1 MNSRNNHVGLRAA
14 GFAFLAA
21 FTLIAPVNILAQP
34 PQGGGGR
41 GPGGPQQPAAPTGPM
56 ANEKYKNIQALT
68 NVQAD
73 QLDVTM
79 RYVSAAINMRCTDC
93 HVQEASGEM
102 SYEKDDKRAKQTAR
116 SMRKMVNG
124 INAANYGVRV
134 ECATC
139 HSGHNQ
145 PVGLPL
151 AEMLTPEQVA
161 QMNTPPLP
169 PPPGGGP
176 QGAFG
181 GSGGGRGFQR
191 APAPPVGDV
200 VDKYLAAVGGRAAVE
215 KLQSLSLTGTV
226 TNRAGQSSAFTIE
239 EKTNKYREARQTR
252 PDADVRGFDGAAG
265 WQQTGT
271 RTTDLSGFVLDQAL
285 LLKDVGSILHL
296 SEKYPALQAGGGRPM
311 QINGKDTT
319 ALTGRAGI
327 VTDQFYFDS
336 ASGLLLRRVIST
348 RTPLGQ
354 LREQIDYAD
363 YRTVGDVKVP
373 YEIKLNTWNALDT
386 FKVAD
391 AKANIGIDDARFS
404 KPK

>member
-1 MNSRNNHVGLRAA
+1 MNCRNTIGRPHAVTVALLTA
-14 GFAFLAA
+14 LAI
-21 FTLIAPVNILAQP
+21 IAPQGILAQP
-34 PQGGGGR
+34 PQGGPGAGR
-41 GPGGPQQPAAPTGPM
+41 GPQQPPAPTGPM

-116 SMRKMVNG
+116 SMMKMVNG
-124 INAANYGVRV
+124 INAANYGIRV

-145 PVGLPL
+145 PVGLPM

-161 QMNTPPLP
+161 QMTPPP

-181 GSGGGRGFQR
+181 GSGGGRGQR
-191 APAPPVGDV
+191 PAGPPAADV
-200 VDKYLAAVGGRAAVE
+200 IDKYLAAIGGRPAVE
-215 KLQSLSLTGTV
+215 KLQSLSITGTV

-239 EKTNKYREARQTR
+239 EKPNKYRETR
-252 PDADVRGFDGAAG
+252 PTDVRGFDGTSG
-265 WQQTGT
+265 WEQMGT
-271 RTTDLSGFVLDQAL
+271 KTVDTSGFVLDQAL
-285 LLKDVGSILHL
+285 RLNDVGSALHL
-296 SEKYPALQAGGGRPM
+296 SEKYPTLQAGGGRPM
-311 QINGKDTT
+311 QINGTATT
-319 ALTGRAGI
+319 VVAGRAGI

-336 ASGLLLRRVIST
+336 ASGLLLRRVVST

-354 LREQIDYAD
+354 LREQVDYAD
-363 YRTVGDVKVP
+363 YRAVGDVKVP
-373 YEIKLNTWNALDT
+373 YEIKLTTWNTLDT
-386 FKVAD
+386 YKVAD
-391 AKANIGIDDARFS
+391 AKANVNIVDARFA
-404 KPK
+404 KPR

>member
-1 MNSRNNHVGLRAA
+1 MKLNKSAIGTYAAGIVLTGVMLVLAPGGLRA
-14 GFAFLAA
+14 
-21 FTLIAPVNILAQP
+21 Q
-34 PQGGGGR
+34 QGPGR
-41 GPGGPQQPAAPTGPM
+41 GGQPDPAPTGPM

-68 NVQAD
+68 NVPAD

-93 HVQEASGEM
+93 HVQEASGEI

-116 SMRKMVNG
+116 SMMKMLNG
-124 INAANYGVRV
+124 INAANYGIRV

-139 HSGHNQ
+139 HAGHNQ

-161 QMNTPPLP
+161 QMTPPTT
-169 PPPGGGP
+169 PPGRGP

-181 GSGGGRGFQR
+181 GSGGGRGQR
-191 APAPPVGDV
+191 PPAPPVADV
-200 VDKYLAAVGGRAAVE
+200 IDKYLVAIGGRAAVE

-226 TNRAGQSSAFTIE
+226 TDRAGQSSIFTIE
-239 EKTNKYREARQTR
+239 EKPNKFREARQAR
-252 PDADVRGFDGAAG
+252 PDAIVRGFDGASG
-265 WQQTGT
+265 WEQTGT
-271 RTTDLSGFVLDQAL
+271 KTADISGFVLNQAL
-285 LLKDVGSILHL
+285 RLNDVGGVLHL
-296 SEKYPALQAGGGRPM
+296 SEKYPTLRAGGGRPI
-311 QINGKDTT
+311 QINGKDMPVVTV
-319 ALTGRAGI
+319 TGRAGI

-336 ASGLLLRRVIST
+336 ASGLLLRRVVST

-363 YRTVGDVKVP
+363 YRPAGDVKIP
-373 YEIKLNTWNALDT
+373 FQITSTTWNALDT
-386 FKVAD
+386 YKVAE
-391 AKANIGIDDARFS
+391 AKANVTLDDARFA